1 MRSEGAIQPATKVVI
16 ISVIFIAGMISMGG
30 IVGVLN
36 STVNNLRISNDYI
49 HAFYSSQVSEKKI
62 PFSSLLKKDF
72 TLKEISVLAQCKVK
86 YKKGMMPIPS
96 STDFA
101 HLQATTTDYRDYLLY
116 ISNYSELLL
125 CDVLLWAYSL
135 DCPCP
140 DCPGGSKTTVC
151 LDLGGG
157 GVTNDNRIDPTMDDN
172 VEALGSEDT
181 MQCMM
186 GTFITVNKGIALRDI
201 EVGEEVTMNYK
212 DNESEA
218 AYEELGLGK
227 WGYARWYDSEN
238 YALGV

>member
-36 STVNNLRISNDYI
+36 STVNNLRISND
-49 HAFYSSQVSEKKI
+49 
-62 PFSSLLKKDF
+62 
-72 TLKEISVLAQCKVK
+72 
-86 YKKGMMPIPS
+86 
-96 STDFA
+96 
-101 HLQATTTDYRDYLLY
+101 
-116 ISNYSELLL
+116 
-125 CDVLLWAYSL
+125 
-135 DCPCP
+135 
-140 DCPGGSKTTVC
+140 TTVC